1 MTGTKTADGETQR
14 EYDGSGV
21 LTAYRSNSHRM

>member
-14 EYDGSGV
+14 EYDASGV
-21 LTAYRSNSHRM
+21 LMAYRSNG

>member
-14 EYDGSGV
+14 EYDASGV
-21 LTAYRSNSHRM
+21 LMA

>member
-14 EYDGSGV
+14 EYDASGV
-21 LTAYRSNSHRM
+21 L